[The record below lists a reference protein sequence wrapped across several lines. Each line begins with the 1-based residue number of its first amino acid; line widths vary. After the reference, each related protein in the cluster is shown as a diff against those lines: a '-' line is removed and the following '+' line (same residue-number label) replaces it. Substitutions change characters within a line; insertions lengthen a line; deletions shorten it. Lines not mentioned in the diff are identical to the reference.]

1 MQAAL
6 KEFNKGH
13 ETTGKPVFK
22 TGIGVNYG
30 VVTVGNIGS
39 EKKMDYTIIGD
50 MVNLGSRLEGLTK
63 YYQQELIFSESVYRK
78 VKDRVPC
85 RMIDKVVVKGKT
97 QGEKIYTAKLK
108 LTERE
113 KQAWR
118 HHHTGLKLYYTKNFK
133 KAKQYFDAA
142 GKLLGEDYVSKEF
155 MARCDRCIA
164 SPPPADWDGQEIITQ
179 K

>member
-1 MQAAL
+1 MWQTTDNS
-6 KEFNKGH
+6 K
-13 ETTGKPVFK
+13 TGKPVFK

-78 VKDRVPC
+78 VKDRLPC

-97 QGEKIYTAKLK
+97 QGEKIYTARLSLLEK
-108 LTERE
+108 E

-118 HHHTGLKLYYTKNFK
+118 NHHNGLKLYYTKNFQ
-133 KAKQYFDAA
+133 KAKQFFEEKFLKVLAFHKD
-142 GKLLGEDYVSKEF
+142 L
-155 MARCDRCIA
+155 
-164 SPPPADWDGQEIITQ
+164 
-179 K
+179 